1 MDAYF
6 AVMGS
11 WIEEVNARWELRTA
25 LLGFTQL
32 NNAHNGMQLGQS
44 LFKIVDRLG
53 IAHRVSND

>member
-1 MDAYF
+1 
-6 AVMGS
+6 MGS